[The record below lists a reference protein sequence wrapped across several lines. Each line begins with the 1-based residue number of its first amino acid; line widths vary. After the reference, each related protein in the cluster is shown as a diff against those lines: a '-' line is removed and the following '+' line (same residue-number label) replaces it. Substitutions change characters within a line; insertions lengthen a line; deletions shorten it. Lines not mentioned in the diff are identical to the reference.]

1 MSALVYTTARF
12 TPTPWCPWQLR
23 PRPRRLLRSRRVR
36 QQLQPLQRRRHQV
49 QRLPPLQRV
58 RQGLLLHRGR
68 AQLPGRDRSS
78 VSSEEHRLL
87 ACRRRQLADSRRVPG
102 KLLLR
107 AYQKLFGKAAEKHRL
122 TACAPQNARIR
133 DQSFLSFIVA
143 GGKIALDL

>member
-36 QQLQPLQRRRHQV
+36 QQLQRLHQV
-49 QRLPPLQRV
+49 QRLRLLQQV
-58 RQGLLLHRGR
+58 RQGLPLHQGR
-68 AQLPGRDRSS
+68 AQLPGRDRSA

-87 ACRRRQLADSRRVPG
+87 ACRRRTACRQPEVPG